1 MHTRKTFFVFLVVC
15 LRQYLRSNA
24 TSSITEAAFAKK
36 MQSLKIFRNLIIKL
50 KERAWEVESPVQN
63 NFFGDDEFIKSFE

>member
-1 MHTRKTFFVFLVVC
+1 
-15 LRQYLRSNA
+15 
-24 TSSITEAAFAKK
+24 

-63 NFFGDDEFIKSFE
+63 NFFGDDEFIKSFEWRNTRNKRQFYQQHNQHHRNWPGDVLMECNVM